1 VNLLELYGE
10 TTRRPSQLTIPTD
23 IDPAALDKN
32 PFEDKY
38 DLDDTYTKLV
48 KISDDDINYDG
59 KIFDKIIQDSSER
72 VYFRKILTINKRNTD
87 DRGTAEMII
96 KGVESFEEAADKSKE
111 IFDALEGDYP
121 GWMFDMS
128 D

>member
-1 VNLLELYGE
+1 MTKN
-10 TTRRPSQLTIPTD
+10 
-23 IDPAALDKN
+23 LDKN

-96 KGVESFEEAADKSKE
+96 KGVESFEEASDKSKE